1 MKIIGI
7 KEGTQDDM
15 VSLKNTIEVP
25 LSFVIECFELD
36 SPQMLFVYEN
46 NKDLFITED

>member
-7 KEGTQDDM
+7 KEGTQDNI
-15 VSLKNTIEVP
+15 VSMINTVEVP

-36 SPQMLFVYEN
+36 SRQMLFVYEN
-46 NKDLFITED
+46 NKDLFIIED

>member
-7 KEGTQDDM
+7 KEGTQDNI
-15 VSLKNTIEVP
+15 VTLKNTVEVP

-36 SPQMLFVYEN
+36 SPQMIFVYEN
-46 NKDLFITED
+46 NKDLFIVED

>member
-15 VSLKNTIEVP
+15 VSLINTIEVP